1 MRTARIEKTARTA
14 APLQQQ
20 ESIPVGCVPP
30 ASRKQLVQLLLYN
43 NKKAFQ

>member
-1 MRTARIEKTARTA
+1 MRTARIEKTDRTA
-14 APLQQQ
+14 APLQQ

-30 ASRKQLVQLLLYN
+30 AWEKQLVQLILY